1 METQA
6 YLACFYLKSP
16 YIYRFFFWYSLYTPQ
31 GPQHFRYV
39 SSPRLYNCSALLL
52 CLLIQSLHF
61 LFILSTCA
69 RPIVSNKYLVISYSE
84 PCNSNPTTYKIK
96 FSSLLY
102 HTPGTPQPICDT
114 KFSQELCSLH
124 SLLNKICFCLK
135 LHSCSSAQMKT
146 LHLLKGTT
154 PAIFLLSP
162 ASFVSFPLEHA

>member
-1 METQA
+1 MSHHPDFTTA
-6 YLACFYLKSP
+6 APFYFVSL
-16 YIYRFFFWYSLYTPQ
+16 YSLST
-31 GPQHFRYV
+31 
-39 SSPRLYNCSALLL
+39 SS
-52 CLLIQSLHF
+52 
-61 LFILSTCA
+61 LSC
-69 RPIVSNKYLVISYSE
+69 PLVPGQLSQTNIWSVSYSE

-162 ASFVSFPLEHA
+162 ASFVSFPLEHD